1 MISVALC
8 TYNGEKYLP
17 EQLESIVGQSV
28 SVHELVVCDDG
39 SSDTTLEILQQF
51 SADSP
56 FPVRIF
62 QNTTNLGSTKN
73 FEKCLSLCQGEVI
86 LLCDQDD
93 RWRSDRV
100 EKQVGYLRRHPDVDA
115 VFCNAQIIDGSS
127 QPTSSTIWQE
137 VEFNE
142 SSQRR
147 WIAGKAHEI
156 LFGGFVVTG
165 ATLALRRSSLERL
178 MPFPVHIPKL
188 IHDAWIALALSL
200 EGKIHFIDEPLV
212 FYRMHAD
219 QQVGFGSQME
229 PVRLKDRLS
238 RDRAEKLAPIREKAD
253 NAHRIYLLLRELPYI
268 PREKLVKLYLRH
280 KHFERR
286 ATLPPNRFQRVIPV
300 VKEAVSGRY
309 RFSSKDW
316 FLPALGD
323 IFE

>member
-39 SSDTTLEILQQF
+39 SSDRTLEILQQF

-73 FEKCLSLCQGEVI
+73 FEKCLSLCQGDI
-86 LLCDQDD
+86 LFLCDQDD
-93 RWRSDRV
+93 VWRIDKV
-100 EKQVGYLRRHPDVDA
+100 EKQVGYLRENPGVDA
-115 VFCNAQIIDGSS
+115 VFSNAQVIDDYS

-147 WIAGKAHEI
+147 WQAGKAHEI

-200 EGKIHFIDEPLV
+200 EGKIHFIDETLI
-212 FYRMHAD
+212 FYRMHAS
-219 QQVGFGSQME
+219 QQVGFGSRME
-229 PVRLKDRLS
+229 PVSFKDRLA
-238 RDRAEKLAPIREKAD
+238 RDRAEKLAPIREKAND
-253 NAHRIYLLLRELPYI
+253 ILKIYVLLRELPSI
-268 PREKLVKLYLRH
+268 PREKLIKLYLRQ
-280 KHFERR
+280 KHFDRR
-286 ATLPPNRFQRVIPV
+286 ATLPHSRLDRVIPV
-300 VKEAVSGRY
+300 MREITAGRY
-309 RFSSKDW
+309 KFSSKDW
-316 FLPALGD
+316 WLPALGD